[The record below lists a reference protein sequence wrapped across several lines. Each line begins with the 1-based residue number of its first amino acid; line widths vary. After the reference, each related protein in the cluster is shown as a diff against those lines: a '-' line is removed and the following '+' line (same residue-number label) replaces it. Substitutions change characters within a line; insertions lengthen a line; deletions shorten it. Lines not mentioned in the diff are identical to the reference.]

1 MNIAQYAKLLAKLFL
16 DRRPHR
22 GRSEFAFGFPVLFG
36 RYCRLKVKAP
46 GFRKTVVLRRG
57 TSDIATFEQVF
68 LANAYNLR
76 RLTRWNEIL
85 ALYARIERPLIL
97 DLGANIGLATL
108 YFAKNW
114 SKAHIIAVEPD
125 ERNFRLLKTNIE
137 DMSNIKPIEGAVAS
151 ENGAVEIANPHDEAW
166 ALRTERVNSIGPNS
180 IPAYSMKKLMGF
192 APEAQPFIAKIDIEG
207 FESELF
213 SRDTE
218 WVKSFPI
225 IIIELHDWM
234 LPGKGN
240 SNNFLRRIAIENRDF
255 IPLGENIVSIAN
267 GGDIE

>member
-1 MNIAQYAKLLAKLFL
+1 MNIAQCAKLLTKLFL
-16 DRRPHR
+16 DHRAYR
-22 GRSEFAFGFPVLFG
+22 GRSEFAFGFPVPIG
-36 RYCRLKVKAP
+36 RNFRLAVKAQ
-46 GFRKTVVLRRG
+46 GFHRTVTLRRG
-57 TSDIATFEQVF
+57 TSDFLTFEQVF
-68 LANAYNLR
+68 LNNEYNLR
-76 RLTRWNEIL
+76 RLARWHDIL

-97 DLGANIGLATL
+97 DLGANIGLASL

-114 SKAHIIAVEPD
+114 PKARIIAVEPD
-125 ERNFRLLKTNIE
+125 QRNIRLLKANIE
-137 DMSNIKPIEGAVAS
+137 GMSNIKPVQGAVAS
-151 ENGAVEIANPHDEAW
+151 EDGAVEIANPEDDAW

-180 IPAYSMKKLMGF
+180 ISAYSMESLMQF

-218 WVKSFPI
+218 WIKEFPI

-234 LPGKGN
+234 LPREGS

-255 IPLGENIVSIAN
+255 IAMGENIFSIAN
-267 GGDIE
+267 GLDL

>member
-1 MNIAQYAKLLAKLFL
+1 MDITQYAKLLAKLFL

-22 GRSEFAFGFPVLFG
+22 GRSEFAFGFPVPFG
-36 RYCRLKVKAP
+36 SYWRIKVKAP

-57 TSDIATFEQVF
+57 TSDIATFERVF
-68 LANAYNLR
+68 PANAYNLR

-97 DLGANIGLATL
+97 DLGANIGLMTL

-125 ERNFRLLKTNIE
+125 ERNFRLLKANIE
-137 DMSNIKPIEGAVAS
+137 GMSNITPIEGAVAS
-151 ENGAVEIANPHDEAW
+151 ENGAVQIVNPHDEAW
-166 ALRTERVNSIGPNS
+166 NLRTERVNSIGLNS
-180 IPAYSMKKLMGF
+180 IKAYSIRTLMGF
-192 APEAQPFIAKIDIEG
+192 APEAQPFIAKINIEG

-218 WVKSFPI
+218 WIKSFPI
-225 IIIELHDWM
+225 IIVGLHDWM
-234 LPGKGN
+234 LPGQGS
-240 SNNFLRRIAIENRDF
+240 SNNFLRRISIENRDF
-255 IPLGENIVSIAN
+255 LPLGENIVSITN
-267 GGDIE
+267 DGDRQ